1 MLNKISITYMKE
13 NKHKSSIFH
22 KIIFTISLFVL
33 LFIGAITFKH
43 INNISDSSKLLMHT
57 YEVNLELEHLFSYIK
72 DSENSMRGYLISKD
86 TLYLEPYN
94 TATKNVNNS
103 FLLLK
108 KLTADNKKQQ
118 ENLASLYKI
127 VNRRYEYMSDYSEQD
142 LRIDITR
149 NRNFKKNF
157 KESSKL
163 LVDIRSKLNE
173 MVDIEE
179 SYLKQRNSKYKNQI
193 YLTPILT
200 LSILFITLLLI
211 IFAYYQTTKDVEK
224 LQAAN
229 IELNKS
235 QFLSYQAE
243 ILSEFGTW
251 EWNLSSG
258 VIQYSDNLYRIL
270 GVEPQSLEAGQG
282 TFMKYV
288 HPEDIEK
295 VNLIFEKIVK
305 EENLPYS
312 YFRIIRSDGE
322 ERYLRSIGKLFI
334 DKLGNRTIL
343 GVTVDI
349 TDEHHKNELLISN
362 NNDLVKANNELKI
375 FDESSKQAEILG
387 KYGSWILN
395 YDTYKF
401 TYSDNKFRLLGCE
414 PQSFNPTIE
423 KLLEFVH
430 PEDKHIVI
438 EANESALTT
447 MEIPT
452 MNYRIIRTDGK
463 IRHFKTIAKSFT
475 DLRGKKSMIGTTQDV
490 TEDYNKSIQL
500 KQRNKE
506 LELNIK
512 ELNEFNHVA
521 SHDLQEP
528 LRKIQTFISRINDK
542 EKESMSDFGK
552 EYLSR
557 IEKAANRMRV
567 LINDLLQYSRTNR
580 SEKKFEKVDLNEI
593 INNSIQELSQNIEDK
608 NGVVNFSSLPEIN
621 GVNFQMQ
628 QLFTNLLSNSL
639 KYSKENIAP
648 IIDIYSEKI
657 IAKNESILND
667 NSSKK
672 YWKIDFKDNGIGF
685 EQEFSEKIFQLFNR
699 LHGKTEYQGTGVGLA
714 ICKKIV
720 ENHSG
725 FIFAYSKPNIGTTFT
740 IYLPFNT

>member
-1 MLNKISITYMKE
+1 MKE
-13 NKHKSSIFH
+13 NKHKSSVFH

-251 EWNLSSG
+251 EWNLNSG

-270 GVEPQSLEAGQG
+270 GVEPQSLEAGQD

-334 DKLGNRTIL
+334 DKLGNRTVL

-414 PQSFNPTIE
+414 PQSFDPTIE

-475 DLRGKKSMIGTTQDV
+475 DLRGRKSMIGTTQDV

-657 IAKNESILND
+657 VAKNESILHD

>member
-1 MLNKISITYMKE
+1 MKE
-13 NKHKSSIFH
+13 NKHKSSVFH

-251 EWNLSSG
+251 EWNLNSG

-270 GVEPQSLEAGQG
+270 GVEPQSLEAGQD

-334 DKLGNRTIL
+334 DKLGNRTVL

-414 PQSFNPTIE
+414 PQSFDPTIE

-475 DLRGKKSMIGTTQDV
+475 DLRGRKSLIGTTNDV

-657 IAKNESILND
+657 VAKNESILHD